1 MIEEYD
7 EYGDIKRPPERI
19 LSQDQKHR
27 IHQTKDLFDGECSYC
42 QQDAKKWQQRHESW
56 WDNGEE

>member
-1 MIEEYD
+1 MEEYD
-7 EYGDIKRPPERI
+7 EYGEIKAKPERI

-42 QQDAKKWQQRHESW
+42 QTDAKKWAQKRGSW
-56 WDNGEE
+56 WEDDE